1 MNFRNLY
8 APFTLSRQVTAIPQP
23 LHSFPTQKSPAS
35 PYGEAGSFPQ
45 FGSFLPFGGRFRCLR
60 AAGQIPLS
68 GRVRF
73 TGNMRPSSRPVRV
86 RWTSTGLSGS
96 RPISIQPYPA
106 SIPPM
111 SDHRLVGVPSVSVKY
126 PAGVRQN
133 HRPVSGF
140 GIALGQV
147 LRNGSSRRPRR
158 RSMVFF
164 TALKIFS
171 YPVQRHRW
179 PDSSLRSWSSV

>member
-1 MNFRNLY
+1 MAKRGFSHNLEV
-8 APFTLSRQVTAIPQP
+8 FFLSATGSAASVRRGK
-23 LHSFPTQKSPAS
+23 FPCQGVSI
-35 PYGEAGSFPQ
+35 
-45 FGSFLPFGGRFRCLR
+45 LPELYVHRVVRFVSGGQSGGRPPDCP
-60 AAGQIPLS
+60 AAVPQ
-68 GRVRF
+68 V
-73 TGNMRPSSRPVRV
+73 SRPD
-86 RWTSTGLSGS
+86 
-96 RPISIQPYPA
+96 PADIQPMSGHRPA
-106 SIPPM
+106 GIP
-111 SDHRLVGVPSVSVKY
+111 SGSVKY

-140 GIALGQV
+140 RIAPGQV
-147 LRNGSSRRPRR
+147 LRKGSSRRPRR

>member
-1 MNFRNLY
+1 MAKRGFSHNLEV
-8 APFTLSRQVTAIPQP
+8 FSLSAAGSDASVRRGKFPCQGVSVLPEIYVHRVVRFVSGGRPPDCPAAVPQVSRPYPADIP
-23 LHSFPTQKSPAS
+23 SVSGRYPAS
-35 PYGEAGSFPQ
+35 
-45 FGSFLPFGGRFRCLR
+45 
-60 AAGQIPLS
+60 
-68 GRVRF
+68 V
-73 TGNMRPSSRPVRV
+73 RPSSGWYPIGIGQV
-86 RWTSTGLSGS
+86 S
-96 RPISIQPYPA
+96 RRYPADIQPVSGHRPA
-106 SIPPM
+106 GIP
-111 SDHRLVGVPSVSVKY
+111 SGSVKY
-126 PAGVRQN
+126 PAGIRQN

-140 GIALGQV
+140 GIAPGQV